1 LGQTEPFLR
10 ALARSLAPLED
21 GLARTAD
28 AVRASHAETTR
39 LSAETQDGLHAVTDA
54 LTQAQSAFSSSAAA
68 VGERADAAAALI
80 GRMGVEAGHIAELL
94 AEVEERSAAARM
106 ADRELI
112 ERRVAAAVTEL
123 QEPIEANGGRSAE
136 LLQQTEE
143 RLVERNAATTRS
155 IERALR
161 ESGADL
167 GAALREATEA
177 TAARVAGAAEGL
189 TAQLEALRGA
199 AERFPAREDVAA
211 VLVAAER
218 TIALLGATERSLA
231 EQQAAAG
238 ASLER
243 VLKEADAELVSLIDQ
258 TASELDT
265 KLRAAMRANA
275 EETASCVSA
284 SAEKL
289 TTRLDALVVSSQEFA
304 SADDV
309 AAVGASIAAAGER
322 LPVLLDTLRTQFA
335 EDQDQLAERV
345 ADSIAALDQGVK
357 RVERLGDL
365 IEAMATKRGF
375 QELVSSE
382 AALREEQAAYVA
394 SLGGASR
401 TVEEQVAL
409 VTGHADDLAQRLEAA
424 ARDAAAI
431 QRTPSETAELVAGT
445 MAEANDRLEKA
456 LHSAFAG
463 EVSTT
468 TTVLRRELESGVPVA
483 EVLRSLERLAATQ
496 ADVVAAHDEVKA
508 AAAAVA
514 DRTDELRARMD
525 GWGEARS
532 APQLAEE
539 LAALEERIRRIEQY
553 VADDLAA
560 ALSEHVSKHVV
571 EALDERERERPKG
584 LFKRA

>member
-1 LGQTEPFLR
+1 MPDDPTSDGREPWWTRPRPAGDATAEGGSGAATAGQPATARASWLGQQEPFLR

-54 LTQAQSAFSSSAAA
+54 LTQAQSAFSTSAAA

-106 ADRELI
+106 ADREAI
-112 ERRVAAAVTEL
+112 EYRVAAAVTEL
-123 QEPIEANGGRSAE
+123 QEPIEANGSRSAE

-155 IERALR
+155 IERELR

-177 TAARVAGAAEGL
+177 TAARVAAAAEEL

-199 AERFPAREDVAA
+199 AERFPAQEDVAA
-211 VLVAAER
+211 VLAAAER
-218 TIALLGATERSLA
+218 TIALLGATERNLA

-243 VLKEADAELVSLIDQ
+243 VLKETDAELAALIDQ
-258 TASELDT
+258 KATEPADM

-275 EETASCVSA
+275 EETAGDVSA
-284 SAEKL
+284 SAEEL

-322 LPVLLDTLRTQFA
+322 LPVLLD
-335 EDQDQLAERV
+335 
-345 ADSIAALDQGVK
+345 G
-357 RVERLGDL
+357 
-365 IEAMATKRGF
+365 
-375 QELVSSE
+375 SSGP
-382 AALREEQAAYVA
+382 
-394 SLGGASR
+394 SSR
-401 TVEEQVAL
+401 
-409 VTGHADDLAQRLEAA
+409 RI
-424 ARDAAAI
+424 RI
-431 QRTPSETAELVAGT
+431 Y
-445 MAEANDRLEKA
+445 
-456 LHSAFAG
+456 
-463 EVSTT
+463 
-468 TTVLRRELESGVPVA
+468 
-483 EVLRSLERLAATQ
+483 
-496 ADVVAAHDEVKA
+496 
-508 AAAAVA
+508 
-514 DRTDELRARMD
+514 
-525 GWGEARS
+525 WRS
-532 APQLAEE
+532 ASPT
-539 LAALEERIRRIEQY
+539 RSRRSIR
-553 VADDLAA
+553 A
-560 ALSEHVSKHVV
+560 
-571 EALDERERERPKG
+571 
-584 LFKRA
+584 